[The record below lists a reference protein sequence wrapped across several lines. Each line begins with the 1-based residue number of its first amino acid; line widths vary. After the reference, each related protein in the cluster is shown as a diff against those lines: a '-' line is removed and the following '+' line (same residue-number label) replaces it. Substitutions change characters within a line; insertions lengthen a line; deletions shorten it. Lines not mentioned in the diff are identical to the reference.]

1 MHTSMTLWICKCI
14 NSLMLMHKVKP
25 VCIVVIAG
33 IRIIL
38 HLDGTIKVSKITNFF
53 HHFKHF
59 DVEKMYICN
68 REGGSFCEER
78 CYNTV

>member
-1 MHTSMTLWICKCI
+1 
-14 NSLMLMHKVKP
+14 MLMHKVKP

-59 DVEKMYICN
+59 DVEKC
-68 REGGSFCEER
+68 SFETGKVEAFVKKDVTTQFR
-78 CYNTV
+78 T